1 MAAGQQ
7 GRAIGTLGL
16 TIALSAL
23 LCAQQQVPLPPP
35 PQPPPEGAPLTPA
48 LNRLLASHDE
58 PVRVATGLGTLAGI
72 VWTKVG
78 TAFVAEV
85 TQGILVE
92 WSPVA
97 GTHALRGYSSGAI
110 GLAIDSAGRVL
121 AAERAKRRVTRS
133 DLNGSMTVLDHVG
146 GAPLGGPIGV
156 TIAPDNT
163 IYVSDVEA
171 GGGRIIR
178 VDPAGVATVIATDL
192 VQPTGLAVSAN
203 GGTLFVS
210 DSARAELRA
219 YALSQKGGLIA
230 GRRLASITPWKSGV
244 SGRPAGLALDKDGRI
259 YLAGPGGIWVMDQ
272 NGGRLGVIATSETP
286 TACTFGDS
294 DGKTLYLTAQGS
306 IYRIRLKVAGQR

>member
-1 MAAGQQ
+1 VKEPVT
-7 GRAIGTLGL
+7 GRAMATLGL

-23 LCAQQQVPLPPP
+23 LCAQQQGLPPP
-35 PQPPPEGAPLTPA
+35 PFPPPEGAPITPA
-48 LNRLLASHDE
+48 LSRLLASHDE
-58 PVRVATGLGTLAGI
+58 PSRVATGLGSLAGI

-78 TAFVAEV
+78 TVFVAET
-85 TQGILVE
+85 TQSILVE
-92 WSPVA
+92 WSPTA
-97 GTHALRGYSSGAI
+97 GSHPLRGSSGGAV

-121 AAERAKRRVTRS
+121 AAERTARRVTRS
-133 DLNGSMTVLDHVG
+133 DLNGTMTVLDRVA

-156 TIAPDNT
+156 TIAHDNT
-163 IYVSDVEA
+163 IYVSDVQ
-171 GGGRIIR
+171 GSGGRIIR
-178 VDPAGVATVIATDL
+178 VDPDGLATVIATDL
-192 VQPTGLAVSAN
+192 VLPTGLAVSAN
-203 GGTLFVS
+203 GSTLFVT

-219 YALSQKGGLIA
+219 YALNQKGGPVT

-244 SGRPAGLALDKDGRI
+244 AGRPAGLALDKDGRI

-306 IYRIRLKVAGQR
+306 IYRVRLKVAGLR

>member
-1 MAAGQQ
+1 MT
-7 GRAIGTLGL
+7 GRAIATLGQ

-23 LCAQQQVPLPPP
+23 LCAQQVPPP
-35 PQPPPEGAPLTPA
+35 PAPTPPPEGAPITPA
-48 LNRLLASHDE
+48 LHRLLASHDE
-58 PVRVATGLGTLAGI
+58 PVRVATGLGSLAGI

-78 TAFVAEV
+78 TLLVAEV
-85 TQGILVE
+85 TESIIIE
-92 WSPVA
+92 WSPTA
-97 GTHALRGYSSGAI
+97 GPHALRRSSGGAL
-110 GLAIDSAGRVL
+110 GLAMDGAGRML
-121 AAERAKRRVTRS
+121 AAERSALRVTRS
-133 DLNGSMTVLDHVG
+133 DPNGTMTVLDHVG

-156 TIAPDNT
+156 AITPDNT
-163 IYVSDVEA
+163 LYVSDVIA
-171 GGGRIIR
+171 GSGRIIR

-203 GGTLFVS
+203 GNTLFVT

-219 YALSQKGGLIA
+219 YALGQKESA
-230 GRRLASITPWKSGV
+230 APGRRLASITPWKSGV

-306 IYRIRLKVAGQR
+306 IYKVRLKVSGQR